1 MTVVCSNLN
10 MVGFDWH
17 AKDEELSCAIFI
29 ASGSGMPL
37 CYLCKGTVNQRLF
50 QPI

>member
-10 MVGFDWH
+10 VVGFDRH
-17 AKDEELSCAIFI
+17 AEDEELSCAIFI

-37 CYLCKGTVNQRLF
+37 CYRCKGTVNQRLVL
-50 QPI
+50 PI